1 MILKFYELNKI
12 DILKQNF
19 FLFYGNNEGLKKE
32 EIVKLHSKSKKKI
45 FKFEEKK
52 ILENEED
59 FFNDI
64 YSGSLF
70 ENEKFII
77 INHATEKILKII
89 ESLLEKKIMD
99 VCILINA
106 GQLDKK
112 SKLRSTFEKNKE
124 LTAVAFYPDNNETLS
139 KLTQKFIKEKK
150 INLSQMN
157 INFIVNK
164 CNGNREFLN
173 NELKKIELFSKS
185 KKNISLDDLIK
196 LINLSEDF
204 NISELVDYCLAKN
217 QKKTFNIIN
226 ENNFSNDDS
235 IIITRTFLNKL
246 KRILTLSEN
255 YQLNKN
261 IDKTINEARPPIF
274 WKDKEIVKKQIKNWS
289 TESLES
295 LIVQI
300 NKIEIQIKRNSN
312 NALNLILDF
321 IIEKSS
327 LPNN

>member
-1 MILKFYELNKI
+1 MILKFYELSKI
-12 DILKQNF
+12 DISKQKF
-19 FLFYGNNEGLKKE
+19 FLFYGNNEGFKKE
-32 EIVKLHSKSKKKI
+32 EISKLCSKAKKKI
-45 FKFEEKK
+45 FKFDEKQ
-52 ILENEED
+52 ILENTEN
-59 FFNDI
+59 FFNNI

-77 INHATEKILKII
+77 INYASEKILKIVQV
-89 ESLLEKKIMD
+89 LLEKKIED
-99 VCILINA
+99 ILILINA

-124 LTAVAFYPDNNETLS
+124 LITVAFYPDSNETLI
-139 KLTQKFIKEKK
+139 KLAQNFIKEKK
-150 INLSQMN
+150 ITLSQMN
-157 INFIVNK
+157 INFIVSK
-164 CNGNREFLN
+164 SNGSREFLK
-173 NELKKIELFSKS
+173 NELEKIELFSKT
-185 KKNISLDDLIK
+185 KKNITLDNLIK

-204 NISELVDYCLAKN
+204 SITELVDYCLAKN
-217 QKKTFNIIN
+217 QKKTFHIIN
-226 ENNFSNDDS
+226 ENNFGNDDS

-246 KRILTLSEN
+246 KRILILSEN

-261 IDKTINEARPPIF
+261 IDQTINEARPPIF

-289 TESLES
+289 IENLKN
-295 LIVQI
+295 LIFQI

-312 NALNLILDF
+312 NALNIILDF

>member
-89 ESLLEKKIMD
+89 ETLLEKKIMD

-226 ENNFSNDDS
+226 ENNFGNDDS

-246 KRILTLSEN
+246 KKILILSEN
-255 YQLNKN
+255 YHLNN
-261 IDKTINEARPPIF
+261 NMDKTINEARPPIF
-274 WKDKEIVKKQIKNWS
+274 WKDKEIIKTQIKNWN
-289 TESLES
+289 TESLKN

-300 NKIEIQIKRNSN
+300 NKIEMQIKQNSN
-312 NALNLILDF
+312 NALNMILDF